1 MSEFE
6 IALDTCLEALREG
19 RWDIAACLREYPEH
33 AAELR
38 PHLLAAAS
46 LANAYDVQPREEF
59 AAAARERFLIAS
71 GQRLEEAYDVD
82 PSPSFFAAARVRFLM
97 AAQRMKLGENARK
110 GGGGFPLFGTPFRAF
125 GAAAAAAVVFFS
137 FSTYTVAS
145 AANSLPGD
153 WQYPVK
159 LQTERVRLAFAFSED
174 AKRDV
179 KLDIA
184 TERAEE
190 IEQMT
195 AKGKIIGPGVLDR
208 LTAATEPLVNAAA
221 EDKLDE
227 GELKR
232 LKAVTEKQQT
242 VLSGAAS
249 HLSDDAQPEF
259 EAAVSVA
266 KDGFVLA
273 VAKQPQPTVLEPGV
287 QITPTADTPTAEPTT
302 TPDASPTPGDGTP
315 PASPTAA
322 VPTPARGNIIV
333 DQTPVDDAEGVL
345 WNRLAVGR
353 LTTLI
358 PSEKDGW
365 RVVGINV
372 SEGPAPA
379 PTLVRLSNVDGTSL
393 ITINPRNGD
402 MYWFVAVNGV
412 FDEVQMR
419 IERDGETFVQDRDA
433 LMRLYGASAL
443 IPLYIVDHIEL
454 APNPTPTPRP
464 TQTPEPAP

>member
-1 MSEFE
+1 
-6 IALDTCLEALREG
+6 
-19 RWDIAACLREYPEH
+19 
-33 AAELR
+33 
-38 PHLLAAAS
+38 
-46 LANAYDVQPREEF
+46 
-59 AAAARERFLIAS
+59 
-71 GQRLEEAYDVD
+71 
-82 PSPSFFAAARVRFLM
+82 
-97 AAQRMKLGENARK
+97 
-110 GGGGFPLFGTPFRAF
+110 
-125 GAAAAAAVVFFS
+125 
-137 FSTYTVAS
+137 
-145 AANSLPGD
+145 
-153 WQYPVK
+153 
-159 LQTERVRLAFAFSED
+159 
-174 AKRDV
+174 
-179 KLDIA
+179 
-184 TERAEE
+184 
-190 IEQMT
+190 
-195 AKGKIIGPGVLDR
+195 VLDR